1 MNCGDSRCVLCRN
14 GTCVELN
21 VTHNTQ
27 NVNEVKRIVD
37 AGGVIIHNRVM
48 GVLQVTRS
56 LGDIEYKSLKEDS
69 WKTTFSGELV
79 SSFPDIC
86 KEYRMPDVRLDCQH
100 YICRTSLSLWGVMSC
115 SMLFLHKHVS
125 TSFVGSYLRT
135 TI

>member
-37 AGGVIIHNRVM
+37 AGGTIIHNRVM

-69 WKTTFSGELV
+69 WKTTFSDDLV

-86 KEYRMPDVRLDCQH
+86 KEYRMPDVCIGC
-100 YICRTSLSLWGVMSC
+100 YY
-115 SMLFLHKHVS
+115 
-125 TSFVGSYLRT
+125 YL
-135 TI
+135 

>member
-1 MNCGDSRCVLCRN
+1 MLCRN

-37 AGGVIIHNRVM
+37 AGGIIIHNRVM

-69 WKTTFSGELV
+69 WKTTFSDDLV

-86 KEYRMPDVRLDCQH
+86 KEYRMPDVCFDA
-100 YICRTSLSLWGVMSC
+100 IITCRTSLSSWGVMGC
-115 SMLFLHKHVS
+115 SM
-125 TSFVGSYLRT
+125 
-135 TI
+135 